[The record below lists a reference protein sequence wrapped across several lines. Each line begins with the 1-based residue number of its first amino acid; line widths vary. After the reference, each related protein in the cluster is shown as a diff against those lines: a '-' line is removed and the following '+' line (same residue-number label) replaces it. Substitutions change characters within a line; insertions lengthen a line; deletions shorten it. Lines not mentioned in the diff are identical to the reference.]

1 MISGP
6 PLQLPLTRTPE
17 LVYGSEKGEQVANGI
32 QRSSMKSKPSIES
45 HWSAAA
51 VIVRSTFW
59 RKLLG
64 VWQTGPAVAI
74 LEPW

>member
-6 PLQLPLTRTPE
+6 PLPLALIRTPE

-32 QRSSMKSKPSIES
+32 RRSSLESKPSIES
-45 HWSAAA
+45 RWSAAV
-51 VIVRSTFW
+51 VIVCSTFW